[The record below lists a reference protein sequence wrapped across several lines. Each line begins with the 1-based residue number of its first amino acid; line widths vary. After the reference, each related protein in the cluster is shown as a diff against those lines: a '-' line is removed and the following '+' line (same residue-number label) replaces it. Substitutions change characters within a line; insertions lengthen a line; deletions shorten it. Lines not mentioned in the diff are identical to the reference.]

1 MRNIVRQ
8 AFAAAVLVSATA
20 SSAGAQTQEQIDNC
34 NGAFSEREAAEHLL
48 LTTEVRISACTA
60 VTEGS
65 RYSGK
70 DLAWAY
76 DNRGNA
82 YLENKDYDHAVDDFN
97 EAVRLNPKDTIGYD
111 GRGLAYVSKNDYDR
125 GIADFN
131 KAMQIDPKFKWAY
144 SNRGRVY
151 RIKGDYDRAI
161 ADYGQALQIDSNFT
175 EAYNNRGYAYALKGD
190 YDRAI
195 ADYNQA
201 IQLDPKYA
209 TAYENRAYAHLA
221 KADYNRA
228 AADYTQVIQMFPKDA
243 DSYFTRGRFNLF
255 AGATAKA
262 LADINQAN
270 ELNPKYAYTA
280 LWLDVVNKRSG
291 LPSRLGEAVTQVDMT
306 KWPSPVIR
314 LYLGQLTPEAV
325 LAAADDTNAVT
336 KRSQVCEANFYI
348 GELALQQ
355 GKKDEATRLF
365 RLVTTDCDKSFIEY
379 EGATAELK
387 ALGVSP

>member
-1 MRNIVRQ
+1 MPDQRLYDGQYGR
-8 AFAAAVLVSATA
+8 
-20 SSAGAQTQEQIDNC
+20 C
-34 NGAFSEREAAEHLL
+34 
-48 LTTEVRISACTA
+48 
-60 VTEGS
+60 

-82 YLENKDYDHAVDDFN
+82 YLEKKDYDHAIADFN

-111 GRGLAYVSKNDYDR
+111 GRGLAYVAQNDYDR

-131 KAMQIDPKFKWAY
+131 RAMQIDPKFKWAY

-151 RIKGDYDRAI
+151 RLKGDYDRAV

-175 EAYNNRGYAYALKGD
+175 EAYNNRGYAYSLKAD

-209 TAYENRAYAHLA
+209 TAYENRAYAYLA
-221 KADYNRA
+221 KADYGRA
-228 AADYTQVIQMFPKDA
+228 VADYTQIIQLFPQDA

-255 AGATAKA
+255 AGSTAKA

-270 ELNPKYAYTA
+270 ELNPKSAYTA
-280 LWLDVVNKRSG
+280 LWLDIVNKRGG
-291 LPSRLGEAVTQVDMT
+291 LPSRLGEATTRVDMT
-306 KWPSPVIR
+306 KWPGPVIR

-325 LAAADDTNAVT
+325 LAAAEDPNAAT
-336 KRSQVCEANFYI
+336 KLGRICEANFYG

-355 GKKDEATRLF
+355 GKKDEAMRLF
-365 RLVTTDCDKSFIEY
+365 RLAATDCDKSFIEY
-379 EGATAELK
+379 EGAQAELK
-387 ALGVSP
+387 TLGVSP

>member
-82 YLENKDYDHAVDDFN
+82 YLENKDYDHAVADFN

-209 TAYENRAYAHLA
+209 TAYENRAYAYLA

-262 LADINQAN
+262 LADINQAS

-280 LWLDVVNKRSG
+280 IWLDVVNKRSG
-291 LPSRLGEAVTQVDMT
+291 LPSRLGEAVPQVDMT
-306 KWPSPVIR
+306 KWPAPVIR